1 MLEFIEIDVN
11 DISHIEELY
20 TLLKSR
26 IFSISHKEIPCFND
40 HLNFVMNT
48 KYRNWCL
55 VKRSSKTIGSFYL
68 TNENII
74 GVNLLYDKYE
84 DYIETIKQIIKHY
97 KPLEPIA
104 SFRSKYFLINVNP
117 NNEILIKALKY
128 LEMDHIQNT
137 YAYTKPQ

>member
-1 MLEFIEIDVN
+1 MLEFIEVDVN

-26 IFSISHKEIPCFND
+26 IFSISHEEIPCFND

-74 GVNLLYDKYE
+74 GVNLLYNKCE
-84 DYIETIKQIIKHY
+84 DYIETIKQIIKYY